1 MKEYALYHRS
11 GWKPKRLVVANRD
24 KDAGTVD
31 LADEAGT
38 LLVTSLPLVKQGDVP
53 DSGSWATLEG
63 TDLPPSLT
71 TDEEAA
77 KKAAD
82 EAAAKQLADDEAA
95 KKAADE
101 AAAKKGGKH

>member
-1 MKEYALYHRS
+1 MKEYALYHRR

-31 LADEAGT
+31 LADEAGNVI
-38 LLVTSLPLVKQGDVP
+38 VTSLPLVKEGEESVDA
-53 DSGSWATLEG
+53 SWATLEG
-63 TDLPPSLT
+63 VDPVAAATPPT
-71 TDEEAA
+71 NE
-77 KKAAD
+77 

-95 KKAADE
+95 KKSADE